1 MCCRASRVVCRL
13 SLSVVVGFDDTMTM
27 MMTRTIN
34 DNEDEDLEG
43 MVIFQTPCSKFQA
56 RVVMFKVRVV
66 DFDCRVDIVKCATYC
81 ILSTVVLLCPTAM
94 A

>member
-1 MCCRASRVVCRL
+1 MVIID
-13 SLSVVVGFDDTMTM
+13 DDTMPM

-43 MVIFQTPCSKFQA
+43 MVRFQTPCSKFQV

-66 DFDCRVDIVKCATYC
+66 DFNCRVDIVECAAYC
-81 ILSTVVLLCPTAM
+81 MLSTVLLLCPTALT
-94 A
+94 